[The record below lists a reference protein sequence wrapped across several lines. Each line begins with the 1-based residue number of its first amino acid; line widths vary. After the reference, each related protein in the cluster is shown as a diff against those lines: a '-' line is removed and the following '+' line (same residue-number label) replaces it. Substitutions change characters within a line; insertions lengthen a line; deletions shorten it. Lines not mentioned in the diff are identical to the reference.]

1 MKINE
6 AYRAVYKARNYCDH
20 NQKKSLTQQERKL
33 LLICCATLQNPTKG
47 TLTLQQSHQLKYLL
61 KRLDALPTKPC
72 DTMHPL
78 CRWFY
83 ILLKKIANLCHL
95 RISLSRLEN
104 TLEDTF
110 YTYMKIEPN
119 LLEKF
124 IHIKAELD
132 ANENELQ
139 TYKILKSIE
148 SFCLLSACF
157 SPINKIFLQGEPPH
171 TIRRLIYDKTGLKLD
186 KQPLNAKTIE
196 AISKAPQILY
206 KKYCYAHRKGITDL
220 FFKKAFNEKDKNF
233 QTKLNRLHAFKA
245 KKEKKLRGKE
255 ELIWKTFEKFIKE
268 VEMHTTSN
276 RKENNFYVDFASRAK
291 FNDYLR
297 REQFI
302 GKKYGKNNIKK
313 KMTYEKMIKL
323 EKYLAGL
330 LNIWEG
336 QVNPNIPLKP
346 LLNRPNFNHIN
357 FFNPIAKPLNFLPI
371 IANNKPTAI
380 APPPQ
385 EKILVSNKL
394 NALYLEMLKD
404 LDHIHDTGNLRA
416 YDHIKQTIH
425 GFFKIYSK
433 RFQLWDYYLKH
444 SFYDSGT
451 YIYDLTGVY
460 LHTEQSKETIKF
472 LIKTSA
478 KLFFTTYQKAKA
490 NDRLKEFFNQAFSSY
505 NYCLEA
511 RYTYL
516 CDNWVAS
523 ESQSECIGKEPLA
536 EIMKINPHLSKEKNI
551 EKLVEIFEDLQ
562 AREYAKD
569 HGIKID
575 KVWNKP
581 EGPKHHKIFKDKKF
595 NRYYNVH
602 NFEQALLRGMKIVG
616 QKCANGIYTEKEVK
630 ELIQKMVDADIID

>member
-33 LLICCATLQNPTKG
+33 LWICCTTLQNPTKG

-78 CRWFY
+78 CRVFL

-104 TLEDTF
+104 KLEDTF
-110 YTYMKIEPN
+110 STYMKIEPN

-132 ANENELQ
+132 ANEDELQ
-139 TYKILKSIE
+139 AHKILKSIE
-148 SFCLLSACF
+148 SFCLLSAY
-157 SPINKIFLQGEPPH
+157 SSHINKAFLQGESPQAL
-171 TIRRLIYDKTGLKLD
+171 RRLIYDKTGLKLN
-186 KQPLNAKTIE
+186 KQPLHAKTIE

-206 KKYCYAHRKGITDL
+206 KKYCYAHQRGITDL
-220 FFKKAFNEKDKNF
+220 FFKKAFNKKDKNF
-233 QTKLNRLHAFKA
+233 QTKLNRLHAFKV

-268 VEMHTTSN
+268 VERHTKSN
-276 RKENNFYVDFASRAK
+276 RKENNFYAEFATRAK

-297 REQFI
+297 EEQFI
-302 GKKYGKNNIKK
+302 GKKYSKNNIKK
-313 KMTYEKMIKL
+313 KMTQEKMIKL

-346 LLNRPNFNHIN
+346 LLNRPNFNRIN
-357 FFNPIAKPLNFLPI
+357 LFNPIVRPLKFLPI
-371 IANNKPTAI
+371 LADNKTTATTI
-380 APPPQ
+380 PLQ
-385 EKILVSNKL
+385 EKIIETNKL
-394 NALYLEMLKD
+394 NTVYQEMLKD
-404 LDHIHDTGNLRA
+404 LELLHYASNLRT
-416 YDHIKQTIH
+416 YHHIKQTIH
-425 GFFKIYSK
+425 GFFKIYSN
-433 RFQLWDYYLKH
+433 RSQLWDYYLKH
-444 SFYDSGT
+444 SSYDSAT

-460 LHTEQSKETIKF
+460 LHTEQAKDTIKF

-478 KLFFTTYQKAKA
+478 KLFFNTYQKAKA
-490 NDRLKEFFNQAFSSY
+490 KARLKEFFNQAFSSY

-516 CDNWVAS
+516 CDKWVAA
-523 ESQSECIGKEPLA
+523 ESQSACLEKEPLA
-536 EIMKINPHLSKEKNI
+536 EIMKIDPHITKEKNI

-562 AREYAKD
+562 ARQYAKD
-569 HGIKID
+569 HGIIINKA
-575 KVWNKP
+575 WNEP
-581 EGPKHHKIFKDKKF
+581 EGPKYQKVFKDNKF
-595 NRYYNVH
+595 NSYYNVH
-602 NFEQALLRGMKIVG
+602 NFEQALLVEMKIVG
-616 QKCANGIYTEKEVK
+616 QKCMNGTYTEKEVK